1 MESVIP
7 GIGQRSRFEKQGKF
21 LWMSKLTSINEIF
34 IEFLGAYGALFKGE
48 SSILEVD
55 PLTLG
60 SKIEILVKF

>member
-1 MESVIP
+1 
-7 GIGQRSRFEKQGKF
+7 
-21 LWMSKLTSINEIF
+21 MSKLTSINEIF

-60 SKIEILVKF
+60 SKMEILVKF